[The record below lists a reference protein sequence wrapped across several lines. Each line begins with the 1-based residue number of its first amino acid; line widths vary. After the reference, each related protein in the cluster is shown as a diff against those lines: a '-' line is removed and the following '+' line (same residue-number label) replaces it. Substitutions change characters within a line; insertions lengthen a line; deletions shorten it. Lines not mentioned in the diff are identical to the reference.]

1 MPFVDFSDLFI
12 VLKAYKDQSLQIDI
26 LILGQTKISSA
37 NIISLNRFDS
47 TTIFVSL
54 KTI

>member
-1 MPFVDFSDLFI
+1 MDFSDLFI

-26 LILGQTKISSA
+26 LILDQTKVTSA
-37 NIISLNRFDS
+37 NINSMNRFDS
-47 TTIFVSL
+47 AIIFVSL